1 MAISDAIAIINLAIL
16 WCGVAY
22 IAGVTAIDNLEEKMI
37 DKYKKIVDN
46 LTNA

>member
-1 MAISDAIAIINLAIL
+1 MELSDAIAIINLAVL
-16 WCGVAY
+16 WCGATY

>member
-1 MAISDAIAIINLAIL
+1 MELSDAIAIINLAVL

-22 IAGVTAIDNLEEKMI
+22 IAGVAAIDNLEEKMI

-46 LTNA
+46 LANS

>member
-16 WCGVAY
+16 CCGVAY
-22 IAGVTAIDNLEEKMI
+22 IAGVTAIDNIEEKMI

-46 LTNA
+46 LTNV

>member
-1 MAISDAIAIINLAIL
+1 MAISNAIAIINLAIL

>member
-1 MAISDAIAIINLAIL
+1 MAISDAIAIINLAVL